1 MKIGSIPLH
10 IDLGAE
16 KIIDAEKNG
25 EKIAVEVKTF
35 GIPSFIT
42 ALYEAVGKYIIY
54 RTALEQIHSDR
65 VLYLAMPT
73 KVYQKFGDE
82 PLVKS
87 VFSNYQIK
95 IVLYKTDAKEK
106 ITWLK

>member
-1 MKIGSIPLH
+1 
-10 IDLGAE
+10 
-16 KIIDAEKNG
+16 
-25 EKIAVEVKTF
+25 
-35 GIPSFIT
+35 
-42 ALYEAVGKYIIY
+42 
-54 RTALEQIHSDR
+54 
-65 VLYLAMPT
+65 MPT

-82 PLVKS
+82 PLVKN